1 MRSPTQVITLVLFLA
16 YSCIASHGFTSHSR
30 IINSSSMTKTL
41 FKKTDMVRWAKD
53 DNNSDE
59 DNADN
64 KQQQSINNLDIFGQP
79 KGKERRKFED
89 EGDIRGS
96 DRIKSC
102 IPYILPLIDG
112 DSFGRF
118 IYERIPPLAS
128 LDYVLLR
135 PFVDAF
141 RAVPFLSILLFM
153 TFALAPQIFRD
164 SLSREVRFN
173 AQQAVLIDVALIF
186 PTLIGEAIEGENV
199 PRQLLEPSTNF
210 VWIAYVSLVVYSVT
224 SCIRGKK
231 PNGIPFISSAA
242 EYAVG
247 PF

>member
-1 MRSPTQVITLVLFLA
+1 MI
-16 YSCIASHGFTSHSR
+16 
-30 IINSSSMTKTL
+30 
-41 FKKTDMVRWAKD
+41 WAKD
-53 DNNSDE
+53 DNNDE
-59 DNADN
+59 DTTGN
-64 KQQQSINNLDIFGQP
+64 KQQQQPTNDLDIFGQP
-79 KGKERRKFED
+79 KGKQRRKFED

-112 DSFGRF
+112 DSFGKF

-135 PFVDAF
+135 PFVDGF
-141 RAVPFLSILLFM
+141 HAVPFLSILLFM
-153 TFALAPQIFRD
+153 TFALAPQLLRD

-186 PTLIGEAIEGENV
+186 PTLIGEAIADERV
-199 PRQLLEPSTNF
+199 PRQLLEPATNF
-210 VWIAYVSLVVYSVT
+210 VWIAYVSLVLYSVT
-224 SCIRGKK
+224 SCLRGKK
-231 PNGIPFISSAA
+231 PDRIPFISPAA
-242 EYAVG
+242 DFAIG